1 MSIWQAALIAGLVGA
16 VLGIALERLAAW
28 SLTVGDQREDAPLPR
43 RTGWTCAASGLA
55 CAGVTVAAGL
65 VPTLPAWWAFAL
77 GSVAVSRTDLARH
90 RIPDVLALGML
101 AVGGVLLFVASM
113 QQGATDAFLR
123 AWMAAAA
130 AFVAFL
136 LLSLFARAGLGMGDV
151 KLAPTLGLYLGYYS
165 WADLVLGLFAGFV
178 LGAATGLIIVAIVML
193 RRGRARDAL
202 RKAIPFGPFLCL
214 GALLPIVL
222 A

>member
-1 MSIWQAALIAGLVGA
+1 MTVWQVAVLAGIIGA
-16 VLGIALERLAAW
+16 VLGIGLERLAAW
-28 SLTVGDQREDAPLPR
+28 SLTVGDQADDTPLPR
-43 RTGWTCAASGLA
+43 RTAWTCVASGIA
-55 CAGVTVAAGL
+55 CAGVTVATGL

-101 AVGGVLLFVASM
+101 VAGGVLLFIASM
-113 QQGATDAFLR
+113 QQGASDAFLR
-123 AWMAAAA
+123 AWIAAAI

-136 LLSLFARAGLGMGDV
+136 LLGLFARAGLGMGDV

-165 WADLVLGLFAGFV
+165 WSDLVLGLFAGFM
-178 LGAATGLIIVAIVML
+178 LGAVTGLAIVGVVLL

-202 RKAIPFGPFLCL
+202 RKSIPFGPFLCL
-214 GALLPIVL
+214 GALLPIVVG
-222 A
+222 